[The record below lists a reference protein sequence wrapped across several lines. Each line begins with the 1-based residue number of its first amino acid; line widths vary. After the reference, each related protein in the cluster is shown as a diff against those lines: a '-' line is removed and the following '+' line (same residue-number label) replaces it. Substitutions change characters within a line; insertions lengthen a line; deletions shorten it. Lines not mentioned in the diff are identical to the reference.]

1 MSFTAI
7 CAQTFSPRRPLSWD
21 TSMEDS
27 QAFEKAELQ
36 SQLSNDAT
44 TKPGAPSDAEPVN
57 DKVANAPEPADS
69 RPLATHSCEE
79 QESCVS

>member
-1 MSFTAI
+1 
-7 CAQTFSPRRPLSWD
+7 
-21 TSMEDS
+21 MEDS